1 MLAKVNKKISI
12 LNRKVHPRGEV
23 SLLNDP
29 CVKIYVEQL
38 HHPFLLSPLKK
49 HLLTWLLFEEIF
61 TQQNS
66 GLKLI

>member
-29 CVKIYVEQL
+29 IITE
-38 HHPFLLSPLKK
+38 
-49 HLLTWLLFEEIF
+49 
-61 TQQNS
+61 
-66 GLKLI
+66 